1 MIDLKGL
8 LIRYT
13 DKHMYIRNPF
23 QLVDFEKQQALLI
36 RYTDKHMA
44 KCTCDLGPTKYY
56 VYIDT

>member
-1 MIDLKGL
+1 
-8 LIRYT
+8 
-13 DKHMYIRNPF
+13 MYIRNPF

-36 RYTDKHMA
+36 RYTDRHMA